1 MTKYI
6 FNIAMTF
13 VAIIF
18 MFSCKTTQP
27 TIPPITTPQNV
38 ITSQS
43 ASFEVAPNKAIVFMD
58 SIDARSAIIYDT
70 HDNFFEDITDLDMA
84 IQAKITDHTKISR
97 AEISST
103 YKTFMQDDVTN
114 FTAEEKVLLTEIWK
128 EIHTFTSTLNN
139 NIFPEKIN
147 LIKSHERPYGT
158 GTFYTR
164 ENCIVIPYGSFKT
177 MDRSSMYN
185 VMLHELFHVY
195 SRLNNDKRLAI
206 YNLIGFKPFDEK
218 VFRMK
223 DSLQKRVLLNPDGV
237 KKYYITLKMDDGQY
251 RDFMP
256 IITAKSWEY
265 TPAKKLF
272 FQYLQFD
279 LYEVQRTMGSA
290 PGMGWVK
297 VLSDSDGSAGYD
309 VNNNELPDFFR
320 QIKDNTNYII
330 HPDEVMADNFM
341 ILIQGL
347 KDKAVYDALSVEG
360 RKLQDDLKEVIME

>member
-1 MTKYI
+1 MTKFI
-6 FNIAMTF
+6 FNSVLLLI
-13 VAIIF
+13 VCS
-18 MFSCKTTQP
+18 MFACKTTQKT
-27 TIPPITTPQNV
+27 TIPTTK
-38 ITSQS
+38 TS
-43 ASFEVAPNKAIVFMD
+43 SFEVAPNKAVAFLD
-58 SIDARSAIIYDT
+58 SLDARTAILHDT

-84 IQAKITDHTKISR
+84 IQAKILDHKKMSR
-97 AEISST
+97 AEISGA
-103 YKTFMQDDVTN
+103 YKKFMQDDVTN
-114 FTAEEKVLLTEIWK
+114 FTSEEKVLLTDIFK
-128 EIHTFTSTLNN
+128 EIHKFTSTLNE

-177 MDRSSMYN
+177 MDRSAMFN

-195 SRLNNDKRLAI
+195 SRLNDDKRLAI
-206 YNLIGFKPFDEK
+206 YDLIGFKPFDAD

-223 DSLQKRVLLNPDGV
+223 DSLKRRVLLNPDGV
-237 KKYYITLKMDDGQY
+237 KKYYITLEMDDGQF

-256 IITAKSWEY
+256 IITAKSWSY

-272 FQYLQFD
+272 FQYLKFD
-279 LYEVQRTMGSA
+279 LYEVKRINGATKEL
-290 PGMGWVK
+290 GMVK
-297 VLSDSDGSAGYD
+297 VISNNDGTAGYD
-309 VNNNELPDFFR
+309 VNSELPDFFR

-347 KDKAVYDALSVEG
+347 KDKSVYDALSDEG
-360 RKLQDDLKEVIME
+360 KQLQDELKKVVME